1 MKLLP
6 IAIRNVRRSGRR
18 SILSGF
24 AIALSTLLCIFMVC
38 FILGVM
44 DDYDS
49 MLLNYSTG
57 MVQVR
62 HELFYEYDYLNPVQY
77 FVDDEKSVRSE
88 AMKTPGA
95 LQAVS
100 RIHIAGKLYFNE
112 NEKTGYG
119 LAVDFNNEV
128 MDFEGMLKEGRYPSP
143 TEREMVIGAK
153 LAEKHNLK
161 IGDKITVLTSTA
173 NRGSNAMTFLVTG
186 IIAFPNTVMTDWF
199 LIPFDRGQKLTGMA
213 GGASEVLLYLEEMKM
228 AVEAASDW
236 ESRLPGF
243 LEARSYS
250 DLNLMFNYMRL
261 GKFIYFMM
269 AGFFV
274 LLGCTVII
282 NTMMMLVFER
292 VREIGILSSMG
303 FTTKEVGRLFFLEAL
318 FISIISALIGMT
330 IGAWLVYKTG
340 QVGLDIGSME
350 FFDNVDLDYPM
361 VFKPV
366 LSIRAILIAALMAMG
381 IPSVVA
387 TIPARKAAGMEPVDA
402 LNA

>member
-1 MKLLP
+1 MNLLP
-6 IAIRNVRRSGRR
+6 IAIRNVKRSGQR

-38 FILGVM
+38 FIMGVV
-44 DDYDS
+44 DDYDY

-62 HELFYEYDYLNPVQY
+62 DSRFYEYDYLNPVQY
-77 FVDDEKSVRSE
+77 FVPNEAEVRRE
-88 AMKTPGA
+88 AMKTTGA
-95 LQAVS
+95 VQAVS
-100 RIHIAGKLYFNE
+100 RIHIPGKLYFND
-112 NEKTGYG
+112 NEKNGYG

-128 MDFEGMLKEGRYPSP
+128 MDFDGMLKEGRYP
-143 TEREMVIGAK
+143 TAAEREMVIGAK
-153 LAEKHNLK
+153 LSEKYRLT
-161 IGDKITVLTSTA
+161 IGDKITVLTATA

-186 IIAFPNTVMTDWF
+186 IIAFPNTVMTEWF
-199 LIPFDRGQKLTGMA
+199 LIPFDRGQKLTGMTE
-213 GGASEVLLYLEEMKM
+213 GASEVLLYLEDRKM
-228 AVEAASDW
+228 AETVAADW
-236 ESRLPGF
+236 ESRLPEI
-243 LEARSYS
+243 LEAKAYS
-250 DLNLMFNYMRL
+250 DLNLMFNYMQL

-282 NTMMMLVFER
+282 NTMMMLVYER
-292 VREIGILSSMG
+292 VREIGILSAMG
-303 FTTKEVGRLFFLEAL
+303 FTPKEVARLFFLEAL
-318 FISIISALIGMT
+318 FISIISAVIGMT

-340 QVGLDIGSME
+340 QVGIDIGNME

-366 LSIRAILIAALMAMG
+366 LSIRAIVIAAFMAIG
-381 IPSVVA
+381 ITSAVA
-387 TIPARKAAGMEPVDA
+387 YIPARKAAKMEPVDA

>member
-6 IAIRNVRRSGRR
+6 IAIRNVKRSGQR

-38 FILGVM
+38 FIMGVV
-44 DDYDS
+44 DDYDA

-57 MVQVR
+57 MVQIR
-62 HELFYEYDYLNPVQY
+62 DRLYYEYDYLNPVQY
-77 FVDDEKSVRSE
+77 YVRDEAAARAE
-88 AMKTPGA
+88 ALNTKGA
-95 LQAVS
+95 VQAVS
-100 RIHIAGKLYFNE
+100 RIHIPGKLYFNDSE
-112 NEKTGYG
+112 MNGYG
-119 LAVDFNNEV
+119 LALDFQNEV
-128 MDFEGMLKEGRYPSP
+128 MDFEGMLVEGRYPEESS
-143 TEREMVIGAK
+143 REMVIGAK
-153 LAEKHNLK
+153 LAEKHGLEP
-161 IGDKITVLTSTA
+161 GDKITVLTGTA
-173 NRGSNAMTFLVTG
+173 ARGSNAMTFMVTG
-186 IIAFPNTVMTDWF
+186 IIAFPNTVMTEWF
-199 LIPFDRGQKLTGMA
+199 LIPLDRGQKLTGMK
-213 GGASEVLLYLEEMKM
+213 GGASEVLLYLEDMKM
-228 AVEAASDW
+228 AEAAATDW
-236 ESRLPGF
+236 ESRLPDY

-292 VREIGILSSMG
+292 VREIGILSAMG
-303 FTTKEVGRLFFLEAL
+303 FTPKEVSRLFFLEAL
-318 FISIISALIGMT
+318 FISIISAVIGMT

-340 QVGLDIGSME
+340 QVGLDIGSMDLM
-350 FFDNVDLDYPM
+350 DNVDIDYPM

-366 LSIRAILIAALMAMG
+366 LSIRAIVMSAFMAIG
-381 IPSVVA
+381 ITSAVA
-387 TIPARKAAGMEPVDA
+387 YIPARKAAKMEPVDA

>member
-1 MKLLP
+1 MNLLP
-6 IAIRNVRRSGRR
+6 IAIRNVKRSGQR

-38 FILGVM
+38 FIMGVA

-62 HELFYEYDYLNPVQY
+62 DSRFYEYDYLNPVQY
-77 FVDDEKSVRSE
+77 FVPNEAEVRSE
-88 AMKTPGA
+88 AMKTTGA
-95 LQAVS
+95 VQAVS
-100 RIHIAGKLYFNE
+100 RIHIPGKLYFND
-112 NEKTGYG
+112 NEKNGYG

-128 MDFEGMLKEGRYPSP
+128 MDFEAMLKEGRYPVAA
-143 TEREMVIGAK
+143 EREMAIGAK
-153 LAEKHNLK
+153 LSEKYGLK
-161 IGDKITVLTSTA
+161 IGDKITVLTATA
-173 NRGSNAMTFLVTG
+173 NRGSNAMTFLITG
-186 IIAFPNTVMTDWF
+186 IIAFPNTVMTEWF
-199 LIPFDRGQKLTGMA
+199 LVPFDRGQKLTGMSE
-213 GGASEVLLYLEEMKM
+213 GASEVLLYLEEMKM
-228 AVEAASDW
+228 AEAAASNW
-236 ESRLPGF
+236 ESRLPEI
-243 LEARSYS
+243 LEARAYS
-250 DLNLMFNYMRL
+250 DLNLMFNYMQL
-261 GKFIYFMM
+261 GKFIYFIM

-282 NTMMMLVFER
+282 NTMMMLVYER

-303 FTTKEVGRLFFLEAL
+303 FTPKEVARLFFLEAL
-318 FISIISALIGMT
+318 FISIISAVIGMT

-340 QVGLDIGSME
+340 QVGLNIGSME

-366 LSIRAILIAALMAMG
+366 LSIRAVLIAAFMAIG
-381 IPSVVA
+381 ITSSVA
-387 TIPARKAAGMEPVDA
+387 YIPARKAAKMEPVDA

>member
-1 MKLLP
+1 
-6 IAIRNVRRSGRR
+6 
-18 SILSGF
+18 
-24 AIALSTLLCIFMVC
+24 
-38 FILGVM
+38 
-44 DDYDS
+44 
-49 MLLNYSTG
+49 

-62 HELFYEYDYLNPVQY
+62 DRLFYEYDYLNPVQY
-77 FVDDEKSVRSE
+77 FVQDEADVRGQ
-88 AMKTPGA
+88 AMKTQGA
-95 LQAVS
+95 VQAVS

-112 NEKTGYG
+112 KEKNGYG
-119 LAVDFNNEV
+119 LAVDFQNEI
-128 MDFEGMLKEGRYPSP
+128 MDFDGMLLEGRYPSAP
-143 TEREMVIGAK
+143 EREIVIGAK
-153 LAEKHNLK
+153 LAENNGLN
-161 IGDKITVLTSTA
+161 IGDKITILTSTA

-199 LIPFDRGQKLTGMA
+199 LIPFDRGQRLTGMPE
-213 GGASEVLLYLEEMKM
+213 GASEVLLYLEDMKM
-228 AVEAASDW
+228 AETAAAEW
-236 ESRLPGF
+236 ESLLPEY

-303 FTTKEVGRLFFLEAL
+303 FTAKEVGRLFFLEAL
-318 FISIISALIGMT
+318 FISIISALIGMA

-350 FFDNVDLDYPM
+350 IFDNIDLDYPM

-366 LSIRAILIAALMAMG
+366 LSIKAILAAALMAIG
-381 IPSVVA
+381 IPSAVA
-387 TIPARKAAGMEPVDA
+387 VIPARKAAKMEPVDA